1 MFSTT
6 RPAHLRR
13 RREGGA
19 LAGRGRGA
27 GGKLYHV
34 SAAARG
40 LGTCWV
46 GLGSH
51 IRNSQLLGEINLSA
65 EQRII
70 APIILGYPRSVPA
83 PSERRAPQILRVIAE
98 AR

>member
-1 MFSTT
+1 
-6 RPAHLRR
+6 
-13 RREGGA
+13 
-19 LAGRGRGA
+19 
-27 GGKLYHV
+27 
-34 SAAARG
+34 
-40 LGTCWV
+40 V

-51 IRNSQLLGEINLSA
+51 IRNSQRLGEINLSA